1 MANLDS
7 YNKLKRINGI
17 RNRFWARS
25 PEQLAPLL
33 QLAHQRAL
41 LRNHRSLLVAMRAVE
56 RKLRKS
62 ESVEHSILQQTFY
75 DALVR
80 SMNYLRRV
88 GPFSLKAG
96 QKAALVSKG
105 FHVSLS
111 IRNSDGSLDA
121 ALRRRMLLPIERIAN
136 WLPKS
141 LTEEERHT
149 SPGEVA
155 ANWLLSQLPIEL
167 ELTDQPSSEL
177 FDELIESPTGQLLDN
192 MIPGFSI
199 LFKLYKERQRLKDGE
214 WISVVGELIGD
225 GARSSTQAIIK
236 VILSQLKSGAKL
248 AGPLSFLFGVSFDR
262 ASLLNKQSNLVDF
275 HRKRIEELQPLYKNY
290 R

>member
-25 PEQLAPLL
+25 SEQLAPLL

-56 RKLRKS
+56 RHLRQNELVKNS
-62 ESVEHSILQQTFY
+62 ELQQKFY
-75 DALVR
+75 EALVR

-88 GPFSLKAG
+88 GPFMLKPG
-96 QKAALVSKG
+96 QKAAVVSKG

-111 IRNSDGSLDA
+111 IRNSDGTLDA

-136 WLPKS
+136 WLPES
-141 LTEEERHT
+141 LTEEELHT

-155 ANWLLSQLPIEL
+155 ANWLLSQLPVEVEI
-167 ELTDQPSSEL
+167 TDQPRNEL

-199 LFKLYKERQRLKDGE
+199 LLKLYKERQRLKQGE
-214 WISVVGELIGD
+214 WMGVVGELIGD
-225 GARSSTQAIIK
+225 GARSSTQVIIK
-236 VILSQLKSGAKL
+236 AILSQIKSIAKL
-248 AGPLSFLFGVSFDR
+248 AGPLSFLFGISFDR
-262 ASLLNKQSNLVDF
+262 ASLLNQQCNLVDY
-275 HRKRIEELQPLYKNY
+275 HKRRIEELQPLYKNY